1 MLQNTVRRNYS
12 KGVIGLLATWKA
24 RIATSTPPN
33 TDSYTVWV
41 YPLEDI
47 LDAPLA
53 GILSID
59 TEGMDTKI
67 LKAFLESEHA
77 IPWPQFLMIEG
88 NTPDEQVAQRLLAM
102 THGYAPIAVIPP
114 NQMFVYRG
122 NDR

>member
-1 MLQNTVRRNYS
+1 VSQA
-12 KGVIGLLATWKA
+12 LARPTQYPFP
-24 RIATSTPPN
+24 RPCTSHVHAAY
-33 TDSYTVWV
+33 TDSYKVWV

-67 LKAFLESEHA
+67 LKTFLDSDHR
-77 IPWPQFLMIEG
+77 IPWPQFLLIEG